1 MTNNIRNEQTDRI
14 IIATSS
20 PINAATVAVVT
31 DTPVFVVS
39 TAFDGVVISCA
50 VSIVVLSICSV
61 LVVVLVGSVLVVVE
75 MAISKHFDSKFI

>member
-31 DTPVFVVS
+31 VVSVFVVS
-39 TAFDGVVISCA
+39 TAFDGVVIGCD
-50 VSIVVLSICSV
+50 VSILVLSICSV
-61 LVVVLVGSVLVVVE
+61 LEVLLVGSVLVVVE

>member
-1 MTNNIRNEQTDRI
+1 MTNSIRDEQTDRI
-14 IIATSS
+14 IIAISS
-20 PINAATVAVVT
+20 PNNAAVAVVT
-31 DTPVFVVS
+31 VTSVFVVS

-61 LVVVLVGSVLVVVE
+61 LEVVLVVVE